1 MHGPVASLT
10 PEFWM
15 DQEQDLHEAR
25 LRYALGA
32 VMNSRADSLLDIGC
46 GSGTLLKRAVRQAR
60 FRRIVGLE
68 VSGEALAVARRELR
82 DHLHGGEPLELIQGS
97 CLDDPQR
104 LAGFDAAALVET
116 IEHLDPRHLSRL
128 ETNLFAHACPGTIV
142 VTTPNREYNV
152 LYGLHQDERR
162 DPDHR
167 FEWDRRR
174 FGAWAHR
181 LARQHGYQVCISGIG
196 EAHPEFGCPTQAAR
210 FTRRLVD
217 NAVA

>member
-1 MHGPVASLT
+1 
-10 PEFWM
+10 M
-15 DQEQDLHEAR
+15 DQDQDLHEAR

-32 VMNSRADSLLDIGC
+32 VINSRAGSLLDIGC
-46 GSGTLLKRAVRQAR
+46 GSGTLLKHAVKECQ

-68 VSGEALAVARRELR
+68 VSGEALAVARRDLR
-82 DHLHGGEPLELIQGS
+82 EHLLAGQRLELVQGS

-128 ETNLFAHACPGTIV
+128 ETNLFAHARPATVV
-142 VTTPNREYNV
+142 VTTPNQEYNT
-152 LYGLHQDERR
+152 LYGLHEGERR

-167 FEWDRRR
+167 FEWNRRR
-174 FGAWAHR
+174 FGTWAQR
-181 LARQHGYQVCISGIG
+181 LARQHGYQVFISGIG

-210 FTRRLVD
+210 FTRR
-217 NAVA
+217 AEQAAA

>member
-1 MHGPVASLT
+1 
-10 PEFWM
+10 M

-32 VMNSRADSLLDIGC
+32 VINSRAQSLLDIGC
-46 GSGTLLKRAVRQAR
+46 GSGTLLKRAVNVER

-68 VSGEALAVARRELR
+68 VSGEALAVARRELQH
-82 DHLHGGEPLELIQGS
+82 HLGVGKRLELVQGS
-97 CLDDPQR
+97 CLDDQDR

-128 ETNLFAHACPGTIV
+128 ETNLFAHARPATVV

-152 LYGLHQDERR
+152 LYGLHEAERR

-174 FGAWAHR
+174 FRTWAQR
-181 LARQHGYQVCISGIG
+181 LARQYGYQVVISGIG

-210 FTRRLVD
+210 FTRCLVD
-217 NAVA
+217 TAVA